1 MSLKTLITGRRSPS
15 DSRSRKVVV
24 LIECHLN
31 QNARDPG
38 AARYPAIN
46 HELLDLLR
54 DASAGLL
61 QIACPEMHC
70 LGLARE
76 RPRGVSLHEAMDTPE
91 SRAKCRDLARD
102 LTDRIEDY
110 IRNGVEVIAI
120 LGGDVESP
128 GCAVHETPTD
138 LAPQSGIFMQEFGA
152 ELRSRG
158 LQVPFRGIRESRRDA
173 FESDLGW
180 LTERLG

>member
-1 MSLKTLITGRRSPS
+1 VSVKTLITGRRSSS

-76 RPRGVSLHEAMDTPE
+76 RPRGTSLREVMDTPE
-91 SRAKCRDLARD
+91 SRAKCRDLAQD
-102 LTDRIEDY
+102 VADRIEDY
-110 IRNGVEVIAI
+110 TRNGVEVVAV
-120 LGGDVESP
+120 LGGDIDSP
-128 GCAVHETPTD
+128 GCAVHEESTG
-138 LAPQSGIFMQEFGA
+138 LAPQSGIFMQELGA
-152 ELRSRG
+152 ELRSRR
-158 LQVPFRGIRESRRDA
+158 LKVPFRGIRESWRDA
-173 FESDLGW
+173 FESDLRW
-180 LTERLG
+180 LSERLG